1 MQLWD
6 PIAFTFLLSLL
17 GFVAIGAVSAKR
29 GKRTS
34 EDYLL
39 ASREVPPWLVALSA
53 VATNN
58 SGYMFIGQIGF
69 T

>member
-1 MQLWD
+1 MVIFGFAVFMILFVLIG
-6 PIAFTFLLSLL
+6 IASGL
-17 GFVAIGAVSAKR
+17 VSK
-29 GKRTS
+29 KTS

-39 ASREVPPWLVALSA
+39 ASRNLSPWMVALSA

-58 SGYMFIGQIGF
+58 SGYMFIGIIGY